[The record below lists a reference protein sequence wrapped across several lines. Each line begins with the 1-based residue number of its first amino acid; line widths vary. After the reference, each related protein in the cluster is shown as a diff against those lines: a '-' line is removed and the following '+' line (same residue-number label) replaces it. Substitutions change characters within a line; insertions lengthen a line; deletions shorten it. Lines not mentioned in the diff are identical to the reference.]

1 METVGEAWQGVLA
14 ALPLT
19 GPLLGQESGL
29 PLPKH
34 LLQALDHVRC
44 LANDTPKIYL

>member
-1 METVGEAWQGVLA
+1 MGEAWQGVLA

-34 LLQALDHVRC
+34 LLQALDVRC
-44 LANDTPKIYL
+44 LANDTPKINL